1 MLHFL
6 QMGSVGTFT
15 SWHGVCLIGSSFQK
29 RTLIRLGKAG
39 YHSFPKHLEEYAV
52 RVHTVVG
59 QFYESTLKNIF
70 PILERVI
77 FFYECVQNFTS

>member
-1 MLHFL
+1 M
-6 QMGSVGTFT
+6 
-15 SWHGVCLIGSSFQK
+15 
-29 RTLIRLGKAG
+29 LIRLGKAG

-59 QFYESTLKNIF
+59 QLFESTLKNIF

-77 FFYECVQNFTS
+77 FFTNVSKTSQAKFAKLLLKDVLDKTSLNVVFV